1 MNGMVITKLLASPF
15 AACRAVGGA
24 WSAALAC
31 IEGRSDRLFERERRQ
46 TYQAVPRAL
55 LPGTYVYDR
64 RADGSILEI
73 RIPPAARTEVTI
85 GTGDT
90 MPAECPGARAAEG
103 LANRALEAPA
113 SNRA

>member
-1 MNGMVITKLLASPF
+1 MVITKLLASQF
-15 AACRAVGGA
+15 AACRAIRGA
-24 WSAALAC
+24 WPAALAF
-31 IEGRSDRLFERERRQ
+31 IEGRSARLFERERRQ

-73 RIPPAARTEVTI
+73 RIPPATRMEVTI
-85 GTGDT
+85 ETGSPI
-90 MPAECPGARAAEG
+90 PAEDPGTRAPEG

-113 SNRA
+113 RNQA